1 MTISDGVRRVVTTHD
16 KSGKSV
22 VMSDS
27 MIGLYAHEPLAASGV
42 RQFVFWLTESAPART
57 TEEDVGARKVKIPPP
72 PRGTIFRMVD
82 FPPEHPGVAKL
93 PLDHMAKILGDVHHD
108 TGHPSRH
115 PFMHRTKTVDYIIVM
130 SGEIDMLL
138 DEGEVHLKAGD
149 VLVQQSTNHS
159 WVNRGTEICR
169 LCVIL
174 VDAAD
179 GS

>member
-1 MTISDGVRRVVTTHD
+1 MTLKNGVRRVVTTHD
-16 KSGKSV
+16 SRGRSV
-22 VMSDS
+22 VMRDAVV
-27 MIGLYAHEPLAASGV
+27 GPYAHEPLAASGV
-42 RQFVFWLTESAPART
+42 RQFVFWLTESMPART
-57 TEEDVGARKVKIPPP
+57 TEEDVGARKVQIPPP

-82 FPPEHPGVAKL
+82 FPPESPGVAQL

-138 DEGEVHLKAGD
+138 DEGEVHLAAGD

-174 VDAAD
+174 VDANEA
-179 GS
+179 